1 MTRSSPAIDP
11 APACSRT
18 WPARCCPWPVPPCSL
33 LLAPPY
39 DGGSTKSRRRVP
51 SADPTVDG
59 CCGRLDLEL
68 IYQSSAQVNWPEM
81 RFRGTVDNTRR
92 AHVHGRIVAGHGPG
106 DVRGRGLEAE
116 RLGRD
121 LRGDEP
127 GDRRGDRH
135 HPAGR

>member
-18 WPARCCPWPVPPCSL
+18 GPARCCPWPLPPCSL

-39 DGGSTKSRRRVP
+39 DGGGTKSWRRVP

-68 IYQSSAQVNWPEM
+68 IYQSSAQVNLAWDVP
-81 RFRGTVDNTRR
+81 FRAPPTTRGGRMSTAESSPATVQGMFVGGAWR
-92 AHVHGRIVAGHGPG
+92 PS
-106 DVRGRGLEAE
+106 
-116 RLGRD
+116 
-121 LRGDEP
+121 
-127 GDRRGDRH
+127 
-135 HPAGR
+135 